1 MLRDWEGSGQG
12 ERSEI
17 EIVCAYI
24 CVCVDKMGRAGK
36 TGDLLS
42 GSRAVTG
49 MRGDCG
55 HKISC

>member
-1 MLRDWEGSGQG
+1 MLTDWEGSGQG

-17 EIVCAYI
+17 EIVCACI
-24 CVCVDKMGRAGK
+24 SVCVDKMGKAGK
-36 TGDLLS
+36 PGDLLS
-42 GSRAVTG
+42 GSRELTD